1 MKSAML
7 LLLCAFVCA
16 SAGAAGK
23 DHPVV
28 KVIKLLEGLK
38 ADAISQ
44 GKTEAVA
51 YEKFTYWCSTSKA
64 ELNDA
69 IADEKE
75 TIDELKD
82 TIAGKTKQQASL
94 EKQVEDLED
103 QLKELEASALS
114 AKKDRKAE
122 AALYDKANKDL
133 ASTITA
139 VDGCIKALEGAE
151 ATTEPGMLL
160 AQSHVQGLIGLISM
174 KATTEQVSALATFAA
189 PRPTQEASGD
199 LAKHTDKYD
208 FKSENVIELL
218 KTLKLKFED
227 DQLAGTKA
235 ETNSLNAYEL
245 SKEARDNT
253 IDAATDSKK
262 KRTTELGS
270 TKGELADAKKNK
282 KNTEQDLDADTNTLK
297 ATGESCSTKKSEWEA
312 RSKTRSGEIEAIE
325 TAVTI
330 LGKATGVR
338 TAAPGNPIPPASPV
352 KFLQVLSLGSGGDPK
367 MKAVALLRAAA
378 TDAHSKA
385 LERLAMEVAAHLNGP
400 FDAVNNMV
408 EKMIFRLK
416 DEQKNE
422 DEHKLWCDEEI
433 EKTNTMKDDKTD
445 KIKELKA
452 DIKEENS
459 KVVELTSEIKS
470 ANQMVSDIDSF
481 VKEATEIRNTGKKEN
496 ALAIKDSQD
505 AQVAVSNAI
514 AVLTAFYK
522 DSGSIAKEPWE
533 FIQAPAKLPKNPATW
548 DSPYTEVS
556 DPTKQPGGIISVLET
571 INADFSKM
579 EAETKSQEEVD
590 QKEFEAAMKEN
601 AIEKAGRSKESD
613 MKNAEK
619 ARRVDR
625 ISSLESSKKDT
636 SAELE
641 KTNQYLEDLKPACV
655 DGDSSY
661 DDRKAART
669 KEIEALKKAQIILLD
684 AFKNKPSTKF
694 LQLRAVNHH

>member
-1 MKSAML
+1 MKSVML
-7 LLLCAFVCA
+7 LLLCTFACA
-16 SAGAAGK
+16 SAGAAGN

-28 KVIKLLEGLK
+28 KVIKLLQGLK

-44 GKTEAVA
+44 GKTEGVA

-69 IADEKE
+69 IAEEKE

-94 EKQVEDLED
+94 ENQISDLED
-103 QLKELEASALS
+103 QLKELQASALS
-114 AKKDRKAE
+114 AKNDRKAE

-160 AQSHVQGLIGLISM
+160 AQSHVSNLIALVSL
-174 KATTEQVSALATFAA
+174 KATTEQVRTLANFA
-189 PRPTQEASGD
+189 RPTQKADGD
-199 LAKHTDKYD
+199 LAAHTDKYD

-218 KTLKLKFED
+218 KNLKLKFED

-235 ETNSLNAYEL
+235 ETNSVNAYDM

-253 IDAATDSKK
+253 IDAATSSKK
-262 KRTTELGS
+262 KKTTELGS
-270 TKGELADAKKNK
+270 TKSELADAKKNK
-282 KNTEQDLDADTNTLK
+282 KNTESDLDADSASLK
-297 ATGESCSTKKSEWEA
+297 ATSESCSTKKSEWEA
-312 RSKTRSGEIEAIE
+312 RSKTRSGEIQAIE
-325 TAVTI
+325 TAVKI
-330 LGKATGVR
+330 MSKATGVR
-338 TAAPGNPIPPASPV
+338 TEAPGNPIPPASPV
-352 KFLQVLSLGSGGDPK
+352 EFLQVLSHGSAEDPK
-367 MKAVALLRAAA
+367 MKAVVLLRAAA
-378 TDAHSKA
+378 KDAHSKA
-385 LERLAMEVAAHLNGP
+385 LERLALEVQAHLNGP
-400 FDAVNNMV
+400 FDAVNNMI
-408 EKMIFRLK
+408 EKMVFRLM

-445 KIKELKA
+445 RIKDLKA

-459 KVVELTSEIKS
+459 KVVELTNEIKS
-470 ANQMVSDIDSF
+470 ANQMISDITGF

-496 ALAIKDSQD
+496 ALAIKDAQD
-505 AQVAVSNAI
+505 AQTAVSNAI

-522 DSGSIAKEPWE
+522 DSGAVAKEPWE

-548 DSPYTEVS
+548 DSPYTQVA
-556 DPTKQPGGIISVLET
+556 DPSKQPGGIISVLET

-579 EAETKSQEEVD
+579 EAETKSQEQVD
-590 QKEFEAAMKEN
+590 QKEFEGAMKEN
-601 AIEKAGRSKESD
+601 AIEKAGRSKESE
-613 MKNAEK
+613 MKSAEK

-625 ISSLESSKKDT
+625 IASLESSKKDT

-641 KTNQYLEDLKPACV
+641 KTDQYLEDLKPACV

-661 DDRKAART
+661 ADRKAARS
-669 KEIEALKKAQIILLD
+669 KEIVALKKAQVTLQD
-684 AFKNKPSTKF
+684 AFNGPSKSNF
-694 LQLRAVNHH
+694 LQVNRH